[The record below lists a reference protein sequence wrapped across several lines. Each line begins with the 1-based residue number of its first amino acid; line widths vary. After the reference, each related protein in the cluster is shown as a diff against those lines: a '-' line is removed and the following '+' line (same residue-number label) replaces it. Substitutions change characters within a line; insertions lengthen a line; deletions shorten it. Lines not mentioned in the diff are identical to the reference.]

1 MIDTGSRPNVGDDRY
16 RFSTYNKLFKERF
29 AIIFEEL
36 CCNSDLL
43 VCLMLLRGIGNKCFQ
58 SMTVTFSIKKG
69 GEFELGGFTASKAPS
84 GLLLKSA
91 PGVERPSP
99 VTSYHRIKNVCNVL
113 GRLLFRCVKTVL
125 SCEAVEAL

>member
-1 MIDTGSRPNVGDDRY
+1 
-16 RFSTYNKLFKERF
+16 
-29 AIIFEEL
+29 
-36 CCNSDLL
+36 
-43 VCLMLLRGIGNKCFQ
+43 
-58 SMTVTFSIKKG
+58 MTVTFSIKKG